1 MNQPRYREY
10 PIPALLTPFVKLIW
24 SLESNRSICDA
35 PRERILPDG
44 CVELVFHFCDR
55 FCTYFANGE
64 SRIQPQSFV
73 VGQMNRF
80 IEIEPR
86 GQIGFVAVRFHAH
99 GAYRFLPG
107 SLKAIAG
114 EVVDTAE
121 IWKRRSGE
129 LTDRLAMAATM
140 AGRIAI
146 VEEMLLT
153 ALADNRHE
161 DVLVDRAL
169 RLIER
174 DASELKIADLAS
186 AIGTSTREL
195 GRRFENAVG
204 VSPKKFLRVTR
215 FVRALHRLRECRQET
230 LTYAAVASG
239 YYDQAHFNH
248 EFREFAGITPG
259 ELLTR
264 PHVAF

>member
-1 MNQPRYREY
+1 
-10 PIPALLTPFVKLIW
+10 
-24 SLESNRSICDA
+24 
-35 PRERILPDG
+35 
-44 CVELVFHFCDR
+44 
-55 FCTYFANGE
+55 
-64 SRIQPQSFV
+64 
-73 VGQMNRF
+73 
-80 IEIEPR
+80 
-86 GQIGFVAVRFHAH
+86 
-99 GAYRFLPG
+99 
-107 SLKAIAG
+107 LKAIAG
-114 EVVDTAE
+114 GVVDTAE
-121 IWKRRSGE
+121 IWKRSSTE
-129 LTDRLAMAATM
+129 LTDRISMAATM
-140 AGRIAI
+140 ASRIAI

-169 RLIER
+169 RLIDR

-204 VSPKKFLRVTR
+204 VSPKKFSRVTR

-230 LTYAAVASG
+230 LTYVAVASG
-239 YYDQAHFNH
+239 YYDQAHFIH

-259 ELLTR
+259 ELLTQ

>member
-1 MNQPRYREY
+1 MNRPYYREY
-10 PIPALLTPFVKLIW
+10 PIPTLLTPFVKLIW
-24 SLESNRSICDA
+24 SLESGRSIRDA
-35 PRERILPDG
+35 PRERIFPDG

-55 FCTYFANGE
+55 FCTYFANGD

-80 IEIEPR
+80 IEIQPR

-107 SLKAIAG
+107 SLKAIADG
-114 EVVDTAE
+114 VVDTSE
-121 IWKRRSGE
+121 IWKRSSTE
-129 LTDRLAMAATM
+129 LTDRISMAATM
-140 AGRIAI
+140 ANRIAI

-169 RLIER
+169 RLIDR

-204 VSPKKFLRVTR
+204 VSPKKFSRVAR
-215 FVRALHRLRECRQET
+215 FVRALHQLRERRQET
-230 LTYAAVASG
+230 LTYVAVASG
-239 YYDQAHFNH
+239 YYDQAHFIH

-259 ELLTR
+259 ELLTQ

>member
-10 PIPALLTPFVKLIW
+10 PISAVLTPFVKLIW
-24 SLESNRSICDA
+24 SLESDRSIRNA
-35 PRERILPDG
+35 PRERIFPDG

-55 FCTYFANGE
+55 FCTYFANGD
-64 SRIQPQSFV
+64 SGIQPQSFV

-80 IEIEPR
+80 IEIQPR
-86 GQIGFVAVRFHAH
+86 GQIGFVAIRFHAH

-114 EVVDTAE
+114 GVVDTAE
-121 IWKRRSGE
+121 SWKRQSSE
-129 LTDRLAMAATM
+129 LTDRIATAATM
-140 AGRIAI
+140 TGRIAI
-146 VEEMLLT
+146 VKETLLT
-153 ALADNRHE
+153 AIANNRRE
-161 DVLVDRAL
+161 DVLVDQAL

-204 VSPKKFLRVTR
+204 VSPKKFSRVIR

-239 YYDQAHFNH
+239 YYDQAHFIH

-264 PHVAF
+264 PNVTF

>member
-1 MNQPRYREY
+1 MNQPHYREY
-10 PIPALLTPFVKLIW
+10 PILALLTPFVKLIW

-64 SRIQPQSFV
+64 RRMQPQSFV

-153 ALADNRHE
+153 ALADNRYE

-204 VSPKKFLRVTR
+204 VSPKKFLRITR

-230 LTYAAVASG
+230 LTYTAVASG